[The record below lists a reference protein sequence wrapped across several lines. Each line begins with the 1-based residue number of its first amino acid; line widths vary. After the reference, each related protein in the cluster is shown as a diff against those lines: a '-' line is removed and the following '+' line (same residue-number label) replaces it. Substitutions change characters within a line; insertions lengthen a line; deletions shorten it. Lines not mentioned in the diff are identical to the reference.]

1 MDHTADVRNA
11 TTAEMCERIWLS
23 IAEKKLRPGTRLK
36 EEELS
41 EVFGVSRARVRQVL
55 SALKSDG
62 LVIILPNRGAFV
74 AEPDINEARDVFHV
88 RKQIEERILDHVVA
102 RVTDQEIVQ
111 LEHHTAN
118 EREAAALHDRSAMIK
133 LSGGF
138 HLLLA
143 ELSGSSFLHGIL
155 RDLISRSSLI
165 TAIYRRSGLHDCGPD
180 EHISLIA
187 RIKARDY
194 VGACAIMHEHLQHI
208 EDDLDLETQDTSI
221 RDLRQALG
229 S

>member
-1 MDHTADVRNA
+1 MYQATDTRHTA
-11 TTAEMCERIWLS
+11 TAEICERIWLS
-23 IAEKKLRPGTRLK
+23 IAERKLRPGTRLK

-41 EVFGVSRARVRQVL
+41 EVFEVSRARVRQVL
-55 SALKSDG
+55 SALESDG

-88 RKQIEERILDHVVA
+88 RKQIEERIIGHVVA
-102 RVTDQEIVQ
+102 RITNDEIAQ
-111 LEHHTAN
+111 LERHAAK
-118 EREAAALHDRSAMIK
+118 ERDAAASKDRSATIK

-143 ELSGSSFLHGIL
+143 ELSGSSFLHGVL

-165 TAIYRRSGLHDCGPD
+165 SVIYRRSDLHDCGPD
-180 EHISLIA
+180 EHAALID

-194 VGACAIMHEHLQHI
+194 EGARAIMHDHLQHI
-208 EDDLDLETQDTSI
+208 EDDLDLETEDTSL
-221 RDLRQALG
+221 RDLRQVFG
-229 S
+229 